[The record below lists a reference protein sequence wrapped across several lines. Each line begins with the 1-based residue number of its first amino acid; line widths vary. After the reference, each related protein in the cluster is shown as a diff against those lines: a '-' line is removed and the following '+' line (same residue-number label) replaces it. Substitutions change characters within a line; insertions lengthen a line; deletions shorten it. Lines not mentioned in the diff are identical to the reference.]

1 MGAAVLFLS
10 VQEREWYPSWLVV
23 CEISGYAEPIRVCVQ
38 AQIKRH
44 AGADPAEAEAEA
56 EAVRRILVSEI
67 HELEA
72 AGGAGLK
79 FPVQRIH
86 DGREYTLLFRAIALG
101 MLRHGVSSNNVSCRG
116 G

>member
-1 MGAAVLFLS
+1 MFHREVFNATQEELQLDRYFPIASGDDYVLS
-10 VQEREWYPSWLVV
+10 EEEV
-23 CEISGYAEPIRVCVQ
+23 G
-38 AQIKRH
+38 
-44 AGADPAEAEAEA
+44 AEAEAEA